1 MYYINACDKVHEQW
15 QYIEQKWQY
24 IEQKGQESFT
34 EKPPLF
40 LKLF

>member
-1 MYYINACDKVHEQW
+1 MYYINACEKVHEQ
-15 QYIEQKWQY
+15 WQY

-40 LKLF
+40 LKIF